1 MAMRILWLAALW
13 VLACGAAGAQTPAD
27 PVFEVATVRPSAADA
42 TGLNIQIAPANFATR
57 HTSLK
62 DLIRFA
68 YHTRSD
74 SQIVGGPEW
83 MDNRYFDIKAKAE
96 PDTITA
102 LAKLPPED
110 RFKAVRSMTRGLL
123 ADRFKLR
130 VTVEEQELP
139 GYALVADKGGAK
151 IEAAAPVAPGGP
163 RSSLS
168 STGKN
173 RLTARS
179 IPIGMLVDWLAR
191 QPEVGKRLIVDE
203 TGLTSKYDFM
213 LNGVTWG
220 DAPDEGSLSIFTILK
235 EQLGLVLKP
244 EKIRATVYKIDS
256 AELPSDN

>member
-1 MAMRILWLAALW
+1 MAMRLWWLAALW
-13 VLACGAAGAQTPAD
+13 VLACGAAGAQAPAE

-42 TGLNIQIAPANFATR
+42 TGLGIQISPANFATR
-57 HTSLK
+57 HSSLR

-74 SQIVGGPEW
+74 SQIVDGPDW

-96 PDTITA
+96 PETIAA

-110 RFKAVRSMTRGLL
+110 RFDAVRAMTRGLL

-130 VTVEEQELP
+130 VKVEEQELP
-139 GYALVADKGGAK
+139 GYALVADKGEAK
-151 IEAAAPVAPGGP
+151 IKVAAPVAPGGP
-163 RSSLS
+163 RGSIG

-173 RLTARS
+173 QLTARS

-191 QPEVGKRLIVDE
+191 QPEVGKRLVEDQ
-203 TGLTSKYDFM
+203 TGLTGKYDFV

-220 DAPDEGSLSIFTILK
+220 DAPDEGSMSIFTVLR

-244 EKIRATVYKIDS
+244 EKILATVYKINS